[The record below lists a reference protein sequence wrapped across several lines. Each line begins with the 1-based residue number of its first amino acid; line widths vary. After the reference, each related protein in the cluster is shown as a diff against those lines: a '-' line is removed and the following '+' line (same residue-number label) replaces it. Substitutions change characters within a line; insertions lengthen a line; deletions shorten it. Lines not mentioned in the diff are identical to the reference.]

1 MKKLLAIALIA
12 LTLAS
17 CGTGYYSCA
26 AYSTHPGGTGGSCS
40 R

>member
-26 AYSTHPGGTGGSCS
+26 AYSTHPGGRGGSCS